1 MLPLSDLRVVAVEQ
15 AVAVPLA
22 TRHLADLGAD
32 VIKIERPDGG
42 DFARGY
48 DGAVNGLSVTFAWL
62 NRNKRSVCL
71 DLKAPADLAIAAEL
85 AARAD
90 IFVQNLAP
98 GAATRLGLGAAA
110 LRARN
115 PRLIYCGL
123 SGYGDSGP
131 YEQRKAYDALIQGE
145 TGASTVSGTP
155 EEPAR
160 IGISVV
166 DISGAMHVFGAV
178 LAALHE
184 RERTGVGRELS
195 IALFDT
201 IGDWMGVP
209 MLTTKYG
216 GEHVRTG
223 LFHSYIAPYG
233 PFRCGPRE
241 EDGAVNIAVQSQREW
256 LWLCERVLDLPELAT
271 DPRFAANPDRFANRE
286 ALRAIMEGVF
296 ARLGLAETLARL
308 ARAGVA
314 FGEQREAKEL
324 HEHPNLR
331 ARERWQ
337 RVPSEVGEV
346 ELLRSPFDAASGW
359 RTPASAIPA
368 LGQHTDEVLAE
379 FGLQRGEA

>member
-48 DGAVNGLSVTFAWL
+48 DGAVKGLSVTFAWL

-71 DLKAPADLAIAAEL
+71 DLKEPADLAIAAEL

-98 GAATRLGLGAAA
+98 GAAARLGLGAVA

-123 SGYGDSGP
+123 SGYGDGGP

-155 EEPAR
+155 EQPAR

-178 LAALHE
+178 LAALHQ
-184 RERTGVGRELS
+184 RERSGEGCELS

-201 IGDWMGVP
+201 ISDWMGVP
-209 MLTTKYG
+209 LLTTKYG

-233 PFRCGPRE
+233 PFRCG
-241 EDGAVNIAVQSQREW
+241 DQSTVNIAIQSQREW
-256 LWLCERVLDLPELAT
+256 FWLCEQVLELPDLAT
-271 DPRFAANPDRFANRE
+271 DPRFASNPDRFANRE
-286 ALRAIMEGVF
+286 ALREVIEGVF
-296 ARLGLAETLARL
+296 ARLGLAETVARL
-308 ARAGVA
+308 ERAGVA
-314 FGEQREAKEL
+314 FGEQREAKAL
-324 HEHPNLR
+324 HTHPNLV
-331 ARERWQ
+331 ARDRWQ
-337 RVPSEVGEV
+337 TVPSEVGDV

-359 RTPASAIPA
+359 RTPAGAIPA
-368 LGQHTDEVLAE
+368 LGQHTAEVLAE
-379 FGLQRGEA
+379 FGLQRPTAEA

>member
-71 DLKAPADLAIAAEL
+71 DLKAPADLAVAAEL

-98 GAATRLGLGAAA
+98 GAAARLGLGAAA
-110 LRARN
+110 LRTRN
-115 PRLIYCGL
+115 PRLIYCSL

-155 EEPAR
+155 EQPAR
-160 IGISVV
+160 IGLSVV

-178 LAALHE
+178 LAALHR
-184 RERTGVGRELS
+184 RERTGEGHELS

-201 IGDWMGVP
+201 IADWMGVP
-209 MLTTKYG
+209 LLTTKYG

-233 PFRCGPRE
+233 PFRCG
-241 EDGAVNIAVQSQREW
+241 DQGTVNIAVQSQREW
-256 LWLCERVLDLPELAT
+256 IWLCERVLEQPELAT
-271 DPRFAANPDRFANRE
+271 DARFATNPGRFVNRE
-286 ALRAIMEGVF
+286 PLREIIEAVF
-296 ARLGLAETLARL
+296 ARLGLAETVARL
-308 ARAGVA
+308 ERAGVA
-314 FGEQREAKEL
+314 FGEQREAKAL
-324 HEHPNLR
+324 SAHPNLA

-337 RVPSEVGEV
+337 SVPSEVGAV

-359 RTPASAIPA
+359 RTPAGAIPS

-379 FGLQRGEA
+379 FGLRRGG